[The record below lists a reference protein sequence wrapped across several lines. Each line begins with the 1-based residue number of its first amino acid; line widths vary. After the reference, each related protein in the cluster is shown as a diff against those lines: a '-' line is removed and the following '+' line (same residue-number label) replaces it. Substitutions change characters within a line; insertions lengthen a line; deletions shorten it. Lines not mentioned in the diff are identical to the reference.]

1 MNAIDLTKL
10 RNAEYLQ
17 YIKNFFAIVQRNNPT
32 LLQVQAK
39 YDALVSKSDELDAL
53 FKKILANENTAGIL
67 ALDVR
72 RDNAISGMYYV
83 AQGYDYHFDPLLQ
96 AAGKKIKDSLSLYGG
111 GISRLNYQAETATI
125 NSLIMDWENKPEL
138 TAAISTLNLS
148 DWKNELK
155 AANTAFDEKYLDR
168 TQEYGDATPEN
179 LKTKRD
185 ETNSVYYALRDRIDA
200 LHLLVDV
207 PPSPYT
213 TVINQLNALIDQYN
227 DVLKNRAPEAPPT
240 A

>member
-72 RDNAISGMYYV
+72 RDNAINGMYCV

-96 AAGKKIKDSLSLYGG
+96 AAGEKIKDSLSLYGG

-138 TAAISTLNLS
+138 TAAISTLNLG

-155 AANTAFDEKYLDR
+155 AANAAFDEKYLDR

-227 DVLKNRAPEAPPT
+227 AVLKNRAPEAPAT
-240 A
+240 V